1 MSELINQ
8 LVTSIANDRRSD
20 EKKDKKTL
28 PALTNLHIQ
37 RASADTRLYIG
48 ADQGSREFEM
58 LYIFKSKKK
67 KLNCFQLNFTLE
79 LEIENGKIKEF
90 RFRTMKIPKMKFQMS
105 DVRLC
110 VKEC

>member
-1 MSELINQ
+1 MSELVNQ
-8 LVTSIANDRRSD
+8 LVTCIANDRRSD

-48 ADQGSREFEM
+48 ADQGSRESEM

-67 KLNCFQLNFTLE
+67 KIE
-79 LEIENGKIKEF
+79 LF
-90 RFRTMKIPKMKFQMS
+90 STKF
-105 DVRLC
+105 
-110 VKEC
+110 EE

>member
-1 MSELINQ
+1 MSELVSQ

-48 ADQGSREFEM
+48 ADQGSRESEM

-67 KLNCFQLNFTLE
+67 KKDFFSTQYEDTQNEIPTL
-79 LEIENGKIKEF
+79 
-90 RFRTMKIPKMKFQMS
+90 S